1 MVGLA
6 RFTKAISKIKEDS
19 PIEGALVN
27 QVQKTSHSKAQHPID
42 KKKKQ
47 TREQDHENDERGGDE
62 RFAARRPGHF
72 AGLGADLLQEFQRV
86 SHCFDATEPLD
97 VGRIPGPASNAAP
110 PAVDRKMPPPP
121 TRNESPDPGRNVL
134 PKIKGAQPGAC
145 PPGLAL
151 IIERAANANSFF
163 GQTLAPQA
171 SR

>member
-1 MVGLA
+1 MHRQNFRNYMVGLA

-72 AGLGADLLQEFQRV
+72 AGLGADLLQEFQGV
-86 SHCFDATEPLD
+86 SHCQMTQRLAIASAG
-97 VGRIPGPASNAAP
+97 GRPSGARP
-110 PAVDRKMPPPP
+110 PA
-121 TRNESPDPGRNVL
+121 TL
-134 PKIKGAQPGAC
+134 P
-145 PPGLAL
+145 
-151 IIERAANANSFF
+151 R
-163 GQTLAPQA
+163 
-171 SR
+171 